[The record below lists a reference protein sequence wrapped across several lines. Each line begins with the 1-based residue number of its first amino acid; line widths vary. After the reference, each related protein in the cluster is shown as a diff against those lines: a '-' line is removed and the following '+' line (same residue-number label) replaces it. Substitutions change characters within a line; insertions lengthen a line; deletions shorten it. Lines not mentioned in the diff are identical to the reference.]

1 MSKLNRRSFLK
12 AVGIGAGAA
21 VGTRLAG
28 PGFMGDAAAQMA
40 DGSPHLLLIHLQG
53 GYNALFGS
61 ADSFMG
67 GTFAGVTAGNVFQVP
82 NGGPVVDASLG
93 RLPPMARNKIVSVGV
108 FHRQSAHGAAQ
119 AGGITE
125 GGACFPVQLAAAM
138 GGQASIKCAT
148 VGGGSIQGMTGTAG
162 NVSIQNIADVRSTIA
177 ALQGND
183 TLPDRAISGRA
194 LEGSQ
199 AMSAGRLA
207 DSPKGL
213 EHLKDGYDTVTATLK
228 KAPAPYAFDRILPAY
243 GVNGTAVSGFAA
255 KIAAAE
261 LMIRSGTNV
270 VMALDGGWDSH
281 GDRQGTN
288 VRNMMNTRIIPPLI
302 TFFDRLW
309 VNNTEGVP
317 RNVVVCSMGDFA
329 RSAPGSDHA
338 NGVCATVIG
347 TRTKPGTTGKVTNT
361 VGFNP
366 NLPSGKGLYQML
378 AAALKVQNS
387 PFGAN
392 TAHAA
397 LIG

>member
-1 MSKLNRRSFLK
+1 MSNLNRRSFLK
-12 AVGIGAGAA
+12 ALGIGAGAA

-28 PGFMGDAAAQMA
+28 PGFLGDAAAQSA
-40 DGSPHLLLIHLQG
+40 DGLPHLLLIHLQG

-67 GTFAGVTAGNVFQVP
+67 STFAGVTANNVLRIP
-82 NGGPVVDASLG
+82 NGGPVVDGTFSK
-93 RLPPMARNKIVSVGV
+93 LPKMATDKMVSVGV
-108 FHRQSAHGAAQ
+108 YHRQSAHGAAQ

-138 GGQASIKCAT
+138 GGQGSIKCAT
-148 VGGGSIQGMTGTAG
+148 VGGGAIQGMGGTVGA
-162 NVSIQNIADVRSTIA
+162 VSIQNIADVRSTIA

-183 TLPDRAISGRA
+183 TLPDRGISGRA
-194 LEGSQ
+194 LEQSQ
-199 AMSAGRLA
+199 AMSADRLGQ
-207 DSPKGL
+207 SPKGL

-243 GVNGTAVSGFAA
+243 GVNGTAVNGFAA

-281 GDRQGTN
+281 GDRAGTN
-288 VRNMMNTRIIPPLI
+288 VRNMMASRIIPPLA

-309 VNNTEGVP
+309 VNNTEGVQ
-317 RNVVVCSMGDFA
+317 RNVVVCIMGDFA

-338 NGVCATVIG
+338 NGTVATVIG
-347 TRTKPGTTGKVTNT
+347 QRTKPGTTGKVTAT

-378 AAALKVQNS
+378 AAALKVQSS

-397 LIG
+397 LVG